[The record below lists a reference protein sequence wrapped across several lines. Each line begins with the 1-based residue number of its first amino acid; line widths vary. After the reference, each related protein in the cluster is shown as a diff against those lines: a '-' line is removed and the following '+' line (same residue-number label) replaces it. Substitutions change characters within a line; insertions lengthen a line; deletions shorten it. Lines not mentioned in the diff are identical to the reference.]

1 MAALHFFSHGSYQ
14 KSIGK
19 DQHCSFLNLQSVT
32 AVTVT
37 IRLLTLSL
45 DIWEIGKCVKFPRT
59 PEEIITIQTGYLKNY
74 NFPGVIG
81 CIDGTFVSIVPPP
94 ANHPLYLGNLFINRN
109 NFHALNILI
118 VCIFIFLYFSSD
130 VKVNF

>member
-19 DQHCSFLNLQSVT
+19 NQHCSFLNLQSVT

-37 IRLLTLSL
+37 TRLLTLSL
-45 DIWEIGKCVKFPRT
+45 DIWEIGKYVKFPRT
-59 PEEIITIQTGYLKNY
+59 PEEIITIQTGYFKNY

-81 CIDGTFVSIVPPP
+81 CIDGTFVSIVLSP
-94 ANHPLYLGNLFINRN
+94 ANHP
-109 NFHALNILI
+109 
-118 VCIFIFLYFSSD
+118 
-130 VKVNF
+130 